1 MGACIV
7 LAAVLLAVI
16 SRNMGSDSL
25 TPGVVGLS
33 VTYSLGVSY
42 LSTPIKS
49 SLGQALCF
57 FGWMGWKGE
66 SMGHYNLWY
75 RKREHI
81 ILGVVPFF
89 YDINFK

>member
-1 MGACIV
+1 MLTRTKQKRNLFNTLAQHLVLCSICRWLAVRLEFMGACIV

-42 LSTPIKS
+42 P
-49 SLGQALCF
+49 
-57 FGWMGWKGE
+57 
-66 SMGHYNLWY
+66 
-75 RKREHI
+75 
-81 ILGVVPFF
+81 VP
-89 YDINFK
+89 